1 MSISSREKLQNMMA
15 GKQSDTLMVEWE
27 AFTPVINDPI
37 NKFLRGH
44 RREGH
49 TTVDRFGTT
58 FHWPMGQVSATP
70 YITKDNKAIPDINKW
85 RDYLKVPDLKAEID
99 NDWAPALELK
109 AKIDAEGQ
117 QFSMALMA
125 TGLFEQLHFLMGFE
139 DTLMNL
145 IRRPNQIMEMCEIL
159 GEYRLNFAK
168 LLVEN
173 LKPAVMLSHDDWGT
187 KTQLFMRPEAFRKF
201 IKPQYMKLYGYL
213 KDNGVIVIHHS
224 DSFAE
229 TLVPDMIEMGVDIWQ
244 GALPENNIPEIIKN
258 YGREII
264 IMGGIDASI
273 VDRADSTEEEIR
285 RETNRACR
293 EYGPLG
299 HYIPAMT
306 YGLSNHYLFP
316 HVQQYVSDEIKRYN
330 AAFEK

>member
-1 MSISSREKLQNMMA
+1 MMT
-15 GKQSDTLMVEWE
+15 GKPSDRLMVEWE
-27 AFTPVINDPI
+27 AFAPVINDPV

-44 RREGH
+44 RQEGR
-49 TTVDRFGTT
+49 TTIDNFGTT

-70 YITKDNKAIPDINKW
+70 YITKDNKAIPDIIKW
-85 RDYLKVPDLKAEID
+85 REYLKVPNLKAEIDHDWSAALDLKAEID
-99 NDWAPALELK
+99 
-109 AKIDAEGQ
+109 AEGQ
-117 QFSMALMA
+117 RFSMALMA
-125 TGLFEQLHFLMGFE
+125 TGVFEQLHFLMGFE

-145 IRRPNQIMEMCEIL
+145 IRRPAQIMELCEII
-159 GEYRLNFAK
+159 GEYRLTFAR

-187 KTQLFMRPEAFRKF
+187 KTRLFMRPEAFRQF

-213 KDNGVIVIHHS
+213 KDNGVIIIHHS

-229 TLVPDMIEMGVDIWQ
+229 TLVPDMIDMGVDIWQ
-244 GALPENNIPEIIKN
+244 GALPENNIPAILKN
-258 YGREII
+258 CGRDII

-285 RETNRACR
+285 RETRRACR

-299 HYIPAMT
+299 HFIPAMT

-316 HVQQYVSDEIKRYN
+316 HVQQYVGDEIRRYN
-330 AAFEK
+330 AEVAK